1 MAIKKRRGP
10 VVIVRTMRVLG
21 LAGLLAATSVVAA
34 VAPSEAQ
41 ENRWGVGTDL
51 GFISGSVDGT
61 VFALNFNLD
70 YYLDRAF
77 SFGPMLQLVPGG
89 DLTQVAVAGVVRYH
103 FRTAAVNIVPFAGIG
118 FVHASLER
126 GSGPGSLDTN
136 DTSHYI
142 PLGVTFEYQI
152 AKKLA
157 LASTV
162 MLNLHDLNLDP
173 PIGRD
178 RTSVAVLFGFRFG
191 P

>member
-1 MAIKKRRGP
+1 MAIKQRRSP
-10 VVIVRTMRVLG
+10 FLFFRTMRVLA
-21 LAGLLAATSVVAA
+21 LAGLLAATSVMAA
-34 VAPSEAQ
+34 AERGEAQ
-41 ENRWGVGTDL
+41 ENRWGVGTDV

-89 DLTQVAVAGVVRYH
+89 DLTQIAMAGVARYH
-103 FRTAAVNIVPFAGIG
+103 FRFDAVNVVPFAGIG

-142 PLGVTFEYQI
+142 PLGVTFEYQL
-152 AKKLA
+152 ARKLA

-162 MLNLHDLNLDP
+162 MLNLHNLNLDP

-178 RTSVAVLFGFRFG
+178 TTSVAVLFGFRFG

>member
-1 MAIKKRRGP
+1 MAITKGTEPFGISTTIR
-10 VVIVRTMRVLG
+10 VVG
-21 LAGLLAATSVVAA
+21 LAALLAASSIVTA
-34 VAPSEAQ
+34 VKPVEAQ
-41 ENRWGVGTDL
+41 ENQWGAGTDI

-89 DLTQVAVAGVVRYH
+89 DLTQIAMAGVARYH
-103 FRTAAVNIVPFAGIG
+103 FRTAAVNVVPFAGIG

-126 GSGPGSLDTN
+126 GTGPGLVDTN

-142 PLGVTFEYQI
+142 PLGITFEYQI

-157 LASTV
+157 LANTV
-162 MLNLHDLNLDP
+162 MLNLHDLSLDP